1 MSGTPVRVA
10 VQLGS
15 TSARM
20 AAAGSDGEPWLVART
35 TAPGATVASLLAEL
49 APMPEELVLVHPANW
64 PSSRVASWVRECA
77 GLGGQVRAVPA
88 PLAAAG
94 LGAVAV
100 LDVGRTTAEATRWD
114 AAGRLLAVTSRP
126 VGGAD
131 LDAALMQQLRLPRA
145 DPTASAEAQRV
156 REALSLL
163 PEVWTRAPEP
173 VRVVADEVRALLARQ
188 LAVAI
193 DALHEVVYR
202 TGPARVLLVGGV
214 ARTPLLAELLDEA
227 GIAGDVSVA
236 PRPDVA
242 AVLGA
247 LKLPGAVGRVPPMR
261 GAAPSSSRAL
271 IGPGALGSPSF
282 GHERA
287 TEPFVARR
295 LPPPLR
301 RARRPLRTALLFVA
315 AAGVVAGL
323 LGVGALLPSP
333 SATVPA
339 GVLVQYGYRLDVPS
353 GWEHTGGLPARRR
366 TMLTPAGAPEGS
378 DLIASS
384 GVRSAT
390 TQVPSPNERGRSCAQ
405 SSTRPSWADPRSR
418 TSASP
423 AWPDARSPLTGS
435 RRRSPRSWSGSCS
448 STVMLSSASAASRRR
463 PGAQRCRRPA
473 PSSSPRCD
481 GSEQASGLPGFR
493 VRTRTR
499 SRWFG
504 PAPSSPL
511 RRWPGSRRLE
521 REQG

>member
-15 TSARM
+15 TTARM
-20 AAAGSDGEPWLVART
+20 AAAGADGEPWLVARKA
-35 TAPGATVASLLAEL
+35 APGATVASLLAEL
-49 APMPEELVLVHPANW
+49 APAPEELVLVHPVSW
-64 PSSRVASWVRECA
+64 PSSRVASSLGECV
-77 GLGGQVRAVPA
+77 GLGGRVRAVPA

-131 LDAALMQQLRLPRA
+131 LDAVLMQLLRLPHG
-145 DPTASAEAQRV
+145 DPTARAEAQRV

-173 VRVVADEVRALLARQ
+173 VRVVADEVREPLARR
-188 LAVAI
+188 LGVAI
-193 DALHEVVYR
+193 DALHEVVHR

-227 GIAGDVSVA
+227 GIGDEVSVA

-247 LKLPGAVGRVPPMR
+247 LMLPGAVGRVPPMR
-261 GAAPSSSRAL
+261 ANAPSSSR
-271 IGPGALGSPSF
+271 GPGALGSPSV

-287 TEPFVARR
+287 AEAFVARR
-295 LPPPLR
+295 LPPPLPR
-301 RARRPLRTALLFVA
+301 TRRPLRTVLLLVA

-333 SATVPA
+333 STAVPA

-366 TMLTPAGAPEGS
+366 TLLTPAGAPEGS
-378 DLIASS
+378 DLIA
-384 GVRSAT
+384 V
-390 TQVPSPNERGRSCAQ
+390 E
-405 SSTRPSWADPRSR
+405 
-418 TSASP
+418 
-423 AWPDARSPLTGS
+423 RSPLGYDTGAEPE
-435 RRRSPRSWSGSCS
+435 RARAELRAEFDTAVVGGSPLSDFRITSIAGREVATYRQQEAGPTAVEWFVLLDGDAQLSVGCKQTASGSAAVQAACAI
-448 STVMLSSASAASRRR
+448 VVASVRR
-463 PGAQRCRRPA
+463 A
-473 PSSSPRCD
+473 
-481 GSEQASGLPGFR
+481 
-493 VRTRTR
+493 
-499 SRWFG
+499 
-504 PAPSSPL
+504 
-511 RRWPGSRRLE
+511 
-521 REQG
+521 

>member
-1 MSGTPVRVA
+1 MSGAPVRVA
-10 VQLGS
+10 VQLSSS
-15 TSARM
+15 TARM
-20 AAAGSDGEPWLVART
+20 AAAGSHGEPWLMVRT
-35 TAPGATVASLLAEL
+35 RTSGATVASLLAEL
-49 APMPEELVLVHPANW
+49 APAPEELVLVHPASW
-64 PSSRVASWVRECA
+64 PSSRVASWVGECA
-77 GLGGQVRAVPA
+77 RLGGQVRAVPA

-100 LDVGRTTAEATRWD
+100 LDIGRTTAEATRWD

-126 VGGAD
+126 MGGAD
-131 LDAALMQQLRLPRA
+131 LDAELMQLLRLPRA
-145 DPTASAEAQRV
+145 DPTARAEAQRV

-163 PEVWTRAPEP
+163 PEVWARAPEP
-173 VRVVADEVRALLARQ
+173 VRVVADEVRTLLSRR

-227 GIAGDVSVA
+227 GIVGEVSVA

-247 LKLPGAVGRVPPMR
+247 LMLPGAVGRVPPVR
-261 GAAPSSSRAL
+261 GAAPPSSRAL
-271 IGPGALGSPSF
+271 SGSGGLVSPSF
-282 GHERA
+282 GHEWA

-301 RARRPLRTALLFVA
+301 RARRPLRTALLLVA

-366 TMLTPAGAPEGS
+366 TLLTPAGAPEGS
-378 DLIASS
+378 DLIA
-384 GVRSAT
+384 V
-390 TQVPSPNERGRSCAQ
+390 E
-405 SSTRPSWADPRSR
+405 
-418 TSASP
+418 
-423 AWPDARSPLTGS
+423 RSPLGYDTGAEPE
-435 RRRSPRSWSGSCS
+435 RAREELRAEFDAAAVGGSPVSDFRITSVAGREVATYRQQDAGPTAVEWFVLLDGDAQLSVGCKQTASGSAAVQAACA
-448 STVMLSSASAASRRR
+448 VVVASVRR
-463 PGAQRCRRPA
+463 A
-473 PSSSPRCD
+473 
-481 GSEQASGLPGFR
+481 
-493 VRTRTR
+493 
-499 SRWFG
+499 
-504 PAPSSPL
+504 
-511 RRWPGSRRLE
+511 
-521 REQG
+521 